1 MLDRIFNLTEND
13 TTLWREVGAGFTT
26 FITMAYIIFVN
37 PQMMAA
43 AGMDQGASFVG
54 TCLAAALACLVMGIY
69 ANWPV
74 GLAPGMGLN
83 AFFTYTIVVEMG
95 YTWNVALGAVFI
107 AGILFVVMSVTKL
120 RAWILES
127 IPMSLRIG
135 MGAGVGLF
143 IGVIGLQ
150 SGGIIAD
157 HPSTLLTLGK
167 LTTVDTLL
175 SALGFLLITGLS
187 VKRVPGAILFGVLT
201 ITAIGLAA
209 GRVDYEGVFSA
220 PPTIA
225 PIFMKLDIVSALELG
240 MVSIVLSILFVNLFD
255 TAGTLLGVATKAG
268 IADEKGNIRNLD
280 LALRADSTSSVAGA
294 LIGCAPVT
302 SYVESAAGV
311 SAGGRTGLTACTVG
325 LLFLL
330 ATFFSP
336 LAGMVPAF
344 ATAGALVYV
353 ALLMM
358 EGMQNL
364 PWGDPGELLPALV
377 TIIMI
382 PLSFS
387 IADGIALGFI
397 SYVTFAVILGKRH
410 EITGG
415 AWVLTA
421 IFASKFA
428 FS

>member
-1 MLDRIFNLTEND
+1 
-13 TTLWREVGAGFTT
+13 
-26 FITMAYIIFVN
+26 
-37 PQMMAA
+37 
-43 AGMDQGASFVG
+43 
-54 TCLAAALACLVMGIY
+54 
-69 ANWPV
+69 
-74 GLAPGMGLN
+74 
-83 AFFTYTIVVEMG
+83 
-95 YTWNVALGAVFI
+95 
-107 AGILFVVMSVTKL
+107 
-120 RAWILES
+120 
-127 IPMSLRIG
+127 
-135 MGAGVGLF
+135 
-143 IGVIGLQ
+143 
-150 SGGIIAD
+150 
-157 HPSTLLTLGK
+157 
-167 LTTVDTLL
+167 L

-187 VKRVPGAILFGVLT
+187 IKKVPGAILFGVLT
-201 ITAIGLAA
+201 ITVIGLVT

-225 PIFMKLDIVSALELG
+225 PIFMELDIVSALELG

-344 ATAGALVYV
+344 ATAGALIYV

-358 EGMQNL
+358 DGMQNL
-364 PWGDPGELLPALV
+364 PWGDPGQLLPALV

-397 SYVTFAVILGKRH
+397 SYVTFAVVSGKYH
-410 EITGG
+410 EVSGG

>member
-1 MLDRIFNLTEND
+1 
-13 TTLWREVGAGFTT
+13 
-26 FITMAYIIFVN
+26 
-37 PQMMAA
+37 
-43 AGMDQGASFVG
+43 
-54 TCLAAALACLVMGIY
+54 
-69 ANWPV
+69 
-74 GLAPGMGLN
+74 
-83 AFFTYTIVVEMG
+83 
-95 YTWNVALGAVFI
+95 
-107 AGILFVVMSVTKL
+107 
-120 RAWILES
+120 
-127 IPMSLRIG
+127 MSLRIG

>member
-1 MLDRIFNLTEND
+1 MIESFFRLEEHN

-43 AGMDQGASFVG
+43 AGMDQGASFVA
-54 TCLAAALACLVMGIY
+54 TCVAAALACLVMGVY

-83 AFFTYTIVVEMG
+83 AFFTYTIVAEMG
-95 YTWNVALGAVFI
+95 YSWNVALGAVFI
-107 AGILFVVMSVTKL
+107 AGVLFVVMSVTPL
-120 RAWILES
+120 RGWILGS

-143 IGVIGLQ
+143 IGMIGLQ

-157 HPSTLLTLGK
+157 HPSTLLTLGE
-167 LTTVDTLL
+167 LTTADTIL
-175 SALGFLLITGLS
+175 AAFGFLLITGLS
-187 VKRVPGAILFGVLT
+187 IKKVPGAILIGVLT
-201 ITAIGLAA
+201 VTMLGLAS
-209 GRVDYEGVFSA
+209 GLVTYEGIFSA

-225 PIFMKLDIVSALELG
+225 PIFMQLDIISAVELG
-240 MVSIVLSILFVNLFD
+240 MVSIILSILFVNLFD

-268 IADEKGNIRNLD
+268 IADDRGNIRDLD
-280 LALRADSTSSVAGA
+280 RALRADSTSSVAGA

-330 ATFFSP
+330 ATFLSP

-358 EGMQNL
+358 DGMENL
-364 PWGDPGELLPALV
+364 PWSDPTELLPALV

-397 SYVTFAVILGKRH
+397 SYVTFKVVSGNHH
-410 EITGG
+410 EVTGG
-415 AWVLTA
+415 AWFLTA
-421 IFASKFA
+421 IFATKFA